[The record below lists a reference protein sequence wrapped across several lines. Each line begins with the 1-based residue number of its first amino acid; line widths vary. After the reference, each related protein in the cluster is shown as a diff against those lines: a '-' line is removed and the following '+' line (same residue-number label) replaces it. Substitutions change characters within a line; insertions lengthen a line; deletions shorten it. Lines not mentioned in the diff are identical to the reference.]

1 MRRQGVS
8 MVDVELAGVGRSLGS
23 VRALDGIDLTL
34 GSGITGLLGP
44 NGAGKTTLLRILATV
59 LAPDTGRVMLLG
71 RDPRRA
77 EQRVEIRR
85 RLGYVPQEPGF
96 YRNFTALDFVDYV
109 AILKQLTDPRR
120 RAEEVRRV
128 LDAVEL
134 TGVANQKVK
143 ALSGGMRQ
151 RLALAQAL
159 VGSPELLV
167 LDEPLVGLDP
177 EQKLRFR
184 AVVSQLAG
192 RPVVV
197 LSTHQ
202 TEDVAAFCSR
212 VVVLAGGRVRFDG
225 TPTEMTAAAHGRV
238 WLTTEPAGQ
247 AVLTWRMADGRFRN
261 LGHPPVGAELAVPTI
276 DDAYLV
282 LAGRNA
288 LAVPA

>member
-1 MRRQGVS
+1 
-8 MVDVELAGVGRSLGS
+8 MVNVELEAVGRSLGS
-23 VRALDGIDLTL
+23 VRALDGVDLRL

-59 LAPDTGRVMLLG
+59 LAPDTGRATLLG

-77 EQRVEIRR
+77 DQRIEIRR

-96 YRNFTALDFVDYV
+96 YRNFTAFDFVDYI
-109 AILKQLTDPRR
+109 AILKQLTDPRQ

-128 LDAVEL
+128 LSAVEL
-134 TGVANQKVK
+134 TGVANRKIR
-143 ALSGGMRQ
+143 ALSGGMRR

-159 VGSPELLV
+159 VGGPELLI

-184 AVVSQLAG
+184 EVVSQLPG

-212 VVVLAGGRVRFDG
+212 VVVLAAGRVRFDG
-225 TPTEMTAAAHGRV
+225 TPLEMTATAHGRV
-238 WLTTEPAGQ
+238 WLTTEPAGE

-261 LGHPPVGAELAVPTI
+261 LGHPPAGAELAVPTI

-282 LAGRNA
+282 LAGRDA
-288 LAVPA
+288 LTVTA

>member
-1 MRRQGVS
+1 
-8 MVDVELAGVGRSLGS
+8 MVDVELSGVGRSLGS
-23 VRALDGIDLTL
+23 VRALDGIDLSL
-34 GSGITGLLGP
+34 VSGITGLLGP

-59 LAPDTGRVMLLG
+59 LTPDTGSVTLLG

-85 RLGYVPQEPGF
+85 RLGYVPQDPGF

-109 AILKQLTDPRR
+109 AILKQLTDQRQ

-128 LDAVEL
+128 LDVVEL
-134 TGVANQKVK
+134 TGVANRKVK

-159 VGSPELLV
+159 VGSPNLLV
-167 LDEPLVGLDP
+167 LDEPMAGLDP
-177 EQKLRFR
+177 EQKMRFR
-184 AVVSQLAG
+184 EVVSQLPG

-212 VVVLAGGRVRFDG
+212 VIVLAGGRVRFDG
-225 TPTEMTAAAHGRV
+225 TPNEMTAAADGRV
-238 WLTTEPAGQ
+238 WLTPEPTAE
-247 AVLTWRMADGRFRN
+247 ALLTWRMADGRFRN
-261 LGHPPVGAELAVPTI
+261 LGQPPVGAELALPTI

-282 LAGRNA
+282 LAGRDA

>member
-1 MRRQGVS
+1 MRRQGVA
-8 MVDVELAGVGRSLGS
+8 MVLELAGVGRSLGS